1 MSKKLTVALL
11 CGILI
16 AGFSGCYRSEGK
28 PPNIQPVDSVAKT
41 DTPETEIKESISVPV
56 ITQEI
61 KKTQTEIAETEIPK
75 EQTPPQRI
83 NPSSPVQTES
93 PKPQT
98 AENMES
104 LPPVFE
110 KETTARTKS
119 VPQTT
124 AATKDE
130 KAKPPAEPVKEKSIY
145 DYGFNIEEIR
155 NELISLGQSIGLI
168 HITMDNGVIIT
179 PENSSWA
186 TPVTASQDFQGENLK
201 RRLRD
206 YVMSMPDLISAYG
219 GENIEYFTIYIEELG
234 NQNYRIYFLY

>member
-16 AGFSGCYRSEGK
+16 AGFSGCNRSEDK
-28 PPNIQPVDSVAKT
+28 PPDIQPSVSKT
-41 DTPETEIKESISVPV
+41 DTTEIKGSISVPV
-56 ITQEI
+56 ITPDM

-75 EQTPPQRI
+75 EQTPPQKI

-104 LPPVFE
+104 LPPIFE
-110 KETTARTKS
+110 KETTAKMKS

-124 AATKDE
+124 ATTEDE
-130 KAKPPAEPVKEKSIY
+130 KTKPPAEPVKEKSIY
-145 DYGFNIEEIR
+145 DYGFDIEEIR
-155 NELISLGQSIGLI
+155 NELIALGRSMGLT
-168 HITMDNGVIIT
+168 HITTDNGAMIT

-186 TPVTASQDFQGENLK
+186 TPVTASQDFQGGNLK